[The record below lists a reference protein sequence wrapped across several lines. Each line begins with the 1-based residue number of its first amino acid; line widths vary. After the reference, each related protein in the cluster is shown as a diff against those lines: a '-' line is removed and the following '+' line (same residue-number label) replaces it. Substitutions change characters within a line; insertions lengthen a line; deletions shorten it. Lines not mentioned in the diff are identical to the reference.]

1 VDGTYLHGRLSGK
14 LLIVV
19 AFDTYNRI
27 LPLAYTL
34 VKEENNVNWRC
45 SYNLFI
51 ITLQVT
57 IYIYIYKIPDK
68 HAGIKHG
75 LIEI

>member
-1 VDGTYLHGRLSGK
+1 VDGTYIHGRFSGK

-45 SYNLFI
+45 SYNLFNV
-51 ITLQVT
+51 TLQVT
-57 IYIYIYKIPDK
+57 IYIYNIR
-68 HAGIKHG
+68 
-75 LIEI
+75 